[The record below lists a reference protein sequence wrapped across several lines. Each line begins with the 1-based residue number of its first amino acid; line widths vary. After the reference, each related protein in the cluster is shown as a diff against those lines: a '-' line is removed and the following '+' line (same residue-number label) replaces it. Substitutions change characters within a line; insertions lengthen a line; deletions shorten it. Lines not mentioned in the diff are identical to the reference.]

1 MKKWIDEETGKMLMK
16 ARKRAGYTA
25 QQVSDYVGYDLF
37 FVETGLVS
45 LGLDDVAELARLYK
59 AEANL
64 FLWQMM
70 ISTEVQL
77 RKERLH

>member
-37 FVETGLVS
+37 YVETGLVS
-45 LGLDDVAELARLYK
+45 LGLDDIGELARLYK
-59 AEANL
+59 SESDL

-77 RKERLH
+77 RRSRLH